1 MVRRISRAVRVG
13 EVTIGG
19 NNPVSIQSMTN
30 TDTRDAEQ
38 TVKQIERLVEA
49 GCEIVRL
56 AVPDTEAAGALKTI
70 RQRVKIPIVAD
81 IHYDYRLALE
91 ALKAGVDKLR
101 FNPGNIGGADKMRII
116 AREAASR
123 GVPIRV
129 GVNSGSLEKDLPA
142 KHGGITPEALVES
155 ALRSVEILEN
165 QSFEDI
171 VIAVKSSDVT
181 LSINAYELLARYTDH
196 PFHLGITE
204 AGTVYG
210 GSIKSA
216 VGIGAV
222 LSRGL
227 GDTIRV
233 SLTGDPVEEV
243 RCAREILQ
251 SLKLRRFG
259 VEFVSCP
266 TCGRTSID
274 LTGLAEKIEAYCK
287 NIKTPLKVAVM
298 GCAVNGPGEAK
309 DADIGVSGGN
319 GKGVIFKNGEIFAT
333 VNEDELFAAFAREL
347 DKMLGGN

>member
-1 MVRRISRAVRVG
+1 
-13 EVTIGG
+13 
-19 NNPVSIQSMTN
+19 MTN
-30 TDTRDAEQ
+30 TYTRDVDQ
-38 TVKQIERLVEA
+38 TVKQIEALVDA

-56 AVPDTEAAGALKTI
+56 AVPDSASAQALGIIKK
-70 RQRVKIPIVAD
+70 RVKIPVVAD

-91 ALKAGVDKLR
+91 SLKAGADKLR
-101 FNPGNIGGADKMRII
+101 LNPGNIGGADKVKAV

-129 GVNSGSLEKDLPA
+129 GVNSGSLEKDLFA
-142 KHGGITPEALVES
+142 KYGGVTPEALVES

-165 QSFEDI
+165 QSFKDI

-181 LSINAYELLARYTDH
+181 LSVSAYELLAKHTDY
-196 PFHLGITE
+196 PFHVGITE

-233 SLTGDPVEEV
+233 SLTGDPLEEV

-251 SLKLRRFG
+251 SLGLRRFG
-259 VEFVSCP
+259 VELVSCP

-274 LTGLAEKIEAYCK
+274 LIGLAERIEAYCK
-287 NIKTPLKVAVM
+287 DIKTPLKVAVM
-298 GCAVNGPGEAK
+298 GCVVNGPGESK
-309 DADIGVSGGN
+309 DADIGVTGGD
-319 GKGVIFKNGEIFAT
+319 GKGVIFKKGEIFAT
-333 VNEDELFAAFAREL
+333 MKEDELFPAFVQEL
-347 DKMLGGN
+347 EKMVGVT

>member
-1 MVRRISRAVRVG
+1 MIRRISRAVRVG
-13 EVTIGG
+13 DVTIGAG
-19 NNPVSIQSMTN
+19 SPVSIQSMTN
-30 TDTRDAEQ
+30 TYTRDVDQ
-38 TVKQIERLVEA
+38 TVKQIEALVDA

-56 AVPDTEAAGALKTI
+56 AVPDSASAQALGIIKK
-70 RQRVKIPIVAD
+70 RVKIPVVAD

-91 ALKAGVDKLR
+91 SLKAGADKLR
-101 FNPGNIGGADKMRII
+101 LNPGNIGGADKVKAV

-129 GVNSGSLEKDLPA
+129 GVNSGSLEKDLFA
-142 KHGGITPEALVES
+142 KYGGVTPEALVES

-165 QSFEDI
+165 QSFKDI

-181 LSINAYELLARYTDH
+181 LSVSAYELLAKHTDY
-196 PFHLGITE
+196 PFHVGITE

-233 SLTGDPVEEV
+233 SLTGDPLEEV

-251 SLKLRRFG
+251 SLGLRRFG
-259 VEFVSCP
+259 VELVSCP

-274 LTGLAEKIEAYCK
+274 LIGLAERIEAYCK
-287 NIKTPLKVAVM
+287 DIKTPLKVAVM
-298 GCAVNGPGEAK
+298 GCVVNGPGESK
-309 DADIGVSGGN
+309 DADIGVTGGD
-319 GKGVIFKNGEIFAT
+319 GKGVIFKKGEIFAT
-333 VNEDELFAAFAREL
+333 MKEDELFPAFVQEL
-347 DKMLGGN
+347 EKMVGVT